1 MHSRSM
7 NNVPDIDA
15 PPYNFVEPRHR
26 SLIPFYQVLT
36 KLEFYFRR
44 RYLSMEIECEQ
55 LWTELETAHEHYQ
68 IMKGHL
74 MQLQDTPWTDS
85 DEWSQAVLDAKRA
98 LDVIKLHERQYNWK
112 CREIVRESQLLGWM
126 LVQARKK
133 RTGKRLRV
141 INVRLLMI

>member
-1 MHSRSM
+1 MYSRSM

-26 SLIPFYQVLT
+26 SPTPFYQVKT
-36 KLEFYFRR
+36 KLGFYFRR
-44 RYLSMEIECEQ
+44 RYLSMQFECEE

-85 DEWSQAVLDAKRA
+85 DDWSEAVLDAKRA
-98 LDVIKLHERQYNWK
+98 LDFIKLHERQYDWK

-126 LVQARKK
+126 LEVKK
-133 RTGKRLRV
+133 KGTGKHLRV
-141 INVRLLMI
+141 INV